1 MDQPLITAQGLGK
14 SRATKSGAA
23 KASADERVAEP
34 LSAEAAAWADDPLW
48 YKDAIVYEL
57 HVKAFFDSNGDG
69 IGDFAGLTEKLDY
82 LQDLG
87 VNTLWLLP
95 FYPSPMKDDGYD
107 ISDYRN
113 VYPDY
118 GDRADVRNFIREAH
132 RRGLKVITELVI
144 NHTSDQH
151 PWFQAARR
159 APPGSKKRDFYV
171 WSDSDKK
178 FPETRIIFTDT
189 EKSNWAWDEVAQA
202 YYWHRFFS
210 HQPDLNHNNP
220 EVVKAV
226 IRIMRFWLDAGVDGL
241 RLDAIPYLCVREGT
255 ANENLP
261 ETHAVIR
268 QMRAVIDKH
277 YKNRMLLAEAN
288 QWPEDVREYF
298 GEGDECHMAYH
309 FPVMPRIF
317 MSVAQEDRYPIVDIM
332 QQTPDIPTNCQWAI
346 FLRNHDELTLEMV
359 THQERDY
366 MYSMYAADPRMR
378 VNVGIRRRLSPLMDN
393 NRDKIELVNFLLMTL
408 PGSPFLYYGDEIGM
422 GDNIYL
428 GDRNG
433 VRTPMQWSPD
443 RNAGFSKADP
453 QRLFLPPVM
462 DPIYGYQSVNVE
474 AQSRNPSSLL
484 NWTKRLI
491 AVRKNY
497 QAFGR
502 GALTILEP
510 GNRKILAYV
519 REWQDEIILCVVNLS
534 RMAQPVELDL
544 AAYKGRVPVEL
555 LGRTAFPPIGELPYL
570 LTLKGYGYYSFRL
583 ATDVEVPYWH
593 EERLA
598 RPELPVLVMIEGWL
612 TFSGGKAGA
621 SAVRRAMSSKTREQL
636 QHEVLSPYLSNK
648 RWFAAKGR
656 KIERIELTEQ
666 GEWNTP
672 DGSWLLVVLDVYC
685 EGIEAQ
691 TYFLPLAV
699 GWEDEVGEDRL
710 LALAPWTLAKVRQ
723 KARVGI
729 LYGAFGDD
737 RFCRALAQG
746 MADGLSLP
754 FGKGRLE
761 CRSTRAMEGLAI
773 GIDEPVRHPALE
785 QSNTAVYFGSKLF
798 LKGYRRL
805 QLGTNPEVE
814 VGSFL
819 TEKSPFP
826 HIVPVAGS
834 AEYRRSDGQIITLA
848 LLQAYVDNQG
858 AGWSYAVDYLERFLA
873 EHLADIGKE
882 LPAKAE
888 SPHGFFLAQME
899 TLGRRTAELH
909 QAFGK
914 TTGDN
919 GFDPEPIRA
928 EDITAWLAQLQ
939 HEAVVTFDALE
950 QHRMALSDE
959 LHTACNR
966 LMELRPTL
974 LDAIRHGL
982 PPHIDAAKTRYHG
995 DYHLGQVLLVQN
1007 DFLITDFEG
1016 EPARPLEER
1025 RVKHSPLRD
1034 VAGMLRSF
1042 SYAAAVAVNRCTTE
1056 RPADR
1061 KLLGP
1066 LAQDWESETEAT
1078 FLKGYKSAI
1087 QGCPSWPGDED
1098 TAQRMID
1105 LFLIE
1110 KALYELRY
1118 EMDNRPDWLAIPL
1131 YALLRKI
1138 DKNNNDDN
1146 NRDNHKGET
1155 P

>member
-1 MDQPLITAQGLGK
+1 MAQTDNKKGSDG
-14 SRATKSGAA
+14 SPCMS
-23 KASADERVAEP
+23 DWVN
-34 LSAEAAAWADDPLW
+34 DPLW
-48 YKDAIVYEL
+48 YKDAIIYEL
-57 HVKAFFDSNGDG
+57 HVKAFFDSSNDG
-69 IGDFAGLTEKLDY
+69 IGDFKGLTEKLDY

-95 FYPSPMKDDGYD
+95 FYPSPFRDDGYD

-113 VYPDY
+113 VHPQY
-118 GDRADVRNFIREAH
+118 GSRADAKNFVREAH

-159 APPGSKKRDFYV
+159 APAGSKKRDFYV
-171 WSDSDKK
+171 WSDSDGK

-189 EKSNWAWDEVAQA
+189 EKSNWAWDEVAKA

-226 IRIMRFWLDAGVDGL
+226 IRIMRFWLDIGVDGL

-261 ETHAVIR
+261 ETHNVIK
-268 QMRAVIDKH
+268 QMRAVIDTH

-298 GEGDECHMAYH
+298 GDGDECHMAYN

-317 MSVAQEDRYPIVDIM
+317 MAVAQEDRHPIVEIVR
-332 QQTPDIPTNCQWAI
+332 QTPDIPDSCQWAI

-359 THQERDY
+359 TSRERDY
-366 MYSMYAADPRMR
+366 MYSMYAIDPRMR
-378 VNVGIRRRLSPLMDN
+378 VNVGIRRRLAPLMDN

-408 PGSPFLYYGDEIGM
+408 PGSPVLYYGDEIGM

-453 QRLFLPPVM
+453 QRLFLPPIM
-462 DPIYGYQSVNVE
+462 DPIYGYESNNVE

-497 QAFGR
+497 CAFGR
-502 GALTILEP
+502 GTLKFLEP
-510 GNRKILAYV
+510 GNRKILAFV
-519 REWQDEIILCVVNLS
+519 REWENEKILCVVNLS
-534 RMAQPVELDL
+534 RTAQPVELDL
-544 AAYKGRVPVEL
+544 SEFKTRVPVEL
-555 LGRTAFPPIGELPYL
+555 LGRTSFPPIGELPYL
-570 LTLKGYGYYSFRL
+570 LTLKGYGYYGFRL

-598 RPELPVLVMIEGWL
+598 RRELPVLVMTEGWL
-612 TFSGGKAGA
+612 TFSGGRAGA
-621 SAVRRAMSSKTREQL
+621 GSVKRAMATRTQSQL
-636 QHEVLSPYLSNK
+636 QREVLAPYLTSK

-656 KIERIELTEQ
+656 DIQRIDILEQ
-666 GEWNTP
+666 GEWNGP
-672 DGSWLLVVLDVYC
+672 DGSWLMALLDVHC
-685 EGIEAQ
+685 EGIEPQ
-691 TYFLPLAV
+691 TYFLPLAIA
-699 GWEDEVGEDRL
+699 WEDDTAEDKL
-710 LALAPWTLAKVRQ
+710 QALAPWTLAKVRQ

-737 RFCRALAQG
+737 RFCRALVHGMQSGLTLPLGHGKAQFRATG
-746 MADGLSLP
+746 AIAD
-754 FGKGRLE
+754 
-761 CRSTRAMEGLAI
+761 LAAAVA
-773 GIDEPVRHPALE
+773 EPVRHPALE
-785 QSNTAVYFGSKLF
+785 QSNTAVYFGNRLF

-805 QLGTNPEVE
+805 QLGINPEVE
-814 VGSFL
+814 VGCFL
-819 TEKSPFP
+819 TEKSTYPN
-826 HIVPVAGS
+826 IVPVAG
-834 AEYRRSDGQIITLA
+834 AVEYHRPGSKVMALA
-848 LLQAYVDNQG
+848 LLQSYVENQG
-858 AGWSYAVDYLERFLA
+858 DCWNYTVDYLERYLA
-873 EHLADIGKE
+873 EHLAEPTKHDNG
-882 LPAKAE
+882 ASHA
-888 SPHGFFLAQME
+888 FFLGQME
-899 TLGRRTAELH
+899 ILGRRTGELH
-909 QAFGK
+909 QAFARK
-914 TTGDN
+914 TGDAA
-919 GFDPEPIRA
+919 FDPEPVDADIVARWLDNIR
-928 EDITAWLAQLQ
+928 Q
-939 HEAVVTFDALE
+939 EAVATFDRLE
-950 QHRMALSDE
+950 ARRAAMPES
-959 LHTACNR
+959 LHAACNR
-966 LMELRPTL
+966 LLTQRPALLELMNTQTL
-974 LDAIRHGL
+974 NGL
-982 PPHIDAAKTRYHG
+982 KATRTRYHG
-995 DYHLGQVLLVQN
+995 DFHLGQVLLVQD
-1007 DFLITDFEG
+1007 DFIITDFEG
-1016 EPARPLEER
+1016 EPARPLAER
-1025 RVKHSPLRD
+1025 RAKHSPLRD

-1061 KLLGP
+1061 KQIGP
-1066 LAQDWESETEAT
+1066 LAQSWENETEAA
-1078 FLKGYKSAI
+1078 FLASYRKAI
-1087 QGCPSWPGDED
+1087 AGCPSWPANEQH
-1098 TAQRMID
+1098 AKRLID

-1131 YALLRKI
+1131 FALLRKI
-1138 DKNNNDDN
+1138 DHNFREDM
-1146 NRDNHKGET
+1146 E
-1155 P
+1155 